1 MKDVNFSVSERFLRY
16 VKIDTQSDPTSS
28 SFPSTGKQKELGR
41 ILVQELIDIGV
52 EDADIDEY
60 GYVMGT
66 VPSNTLKEVPVLCF
80 CAHMDT
86 SPDCSGKNV
95 KPLVHENYQGED
107 IILPEDTTQVL
118 NLDNHPDLTY
128 QFGNDIITASGDTLL
143 GADNKAGVAE
153 IVDAVQYLMTNPR
166 IKHGKIRLLF
176 TPDEEIGRGVDK
188 LNLEKLGADFAYT
201 IDGEA
206 LGSIEN
212 ETFSAD
218 AVEVGIFGVS
228 VHPGFAKGKLQN
240 ALKIASEVIDSLPKD
255 RLSPETTTDRE
266 GFIHPVAITGGVEY
280 AQINFIVRDF
290 DDDKLIEHEQK
301 LEKIVSDVISRYKSS
316 SYTFKV
322 SEQYRNMKNVL
333 TKYPELVEVG
343 MEAMRRAGIKPI
355 LRSIRG
361 GTDGSRLSYMGLP
374 CPNIFTGGHAFHGKQ
389 EWISIQD
396 MEKAVLTIIN
406 IAQLWEERA

>member
-52 EDADIDEY
+52 EDADMDEY

-153 IVDAVQYLMTNPR
+153 IVDAVQYLMTNPQ

-343 MEAMRRAGIKPI
+343 MEAMRRAGIEPI

>member
-16 VKIDTQSDPTSS
+16 VKIDTQSDQTSS

-52 EDADIDEY
+52 EDADMDEY

>member
-16 VKIDTQSDPTSS
+16 VKIDTQSDQTSS

-118 NLDNHPDLTY
+118 NVDNHPDLTY

>member
-343 MEAMRRAGIKPI
+343 MEAMRRAGIEPI